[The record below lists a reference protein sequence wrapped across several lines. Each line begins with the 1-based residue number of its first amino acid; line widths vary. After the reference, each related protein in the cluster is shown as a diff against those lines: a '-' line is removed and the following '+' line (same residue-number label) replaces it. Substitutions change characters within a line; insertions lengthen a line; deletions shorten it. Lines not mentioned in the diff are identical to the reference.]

1 MMWIMGAGVVKEAA
15 LNYLI
20 IVVALAVLAG
30 VTYYG
35 YQQYRKA
42 VRNRRVRFIDNY
54 RFPPTI
60 DRRIARKYPHLTPAQ
75 VEKVL
80 TGLREYF
87 HICRMANGRMV
98 SMPSQV
104 VDVAWHEFILF
115 TRRYEKFCDEAFGR
129 FLHHTP
135 AEGMGKPANIQDG
148 VKLAWRLSCLR
159 ENIDPLRPRA
169 LPILFALDAELKIPD
184 GFYYSLDCTGR
195 NDHCASNIGCSGSS
209 SSCSSDCAGDWGGSS
224 SSRRYNDNDSDSGS
238 SCGSS
243 CGGGCGG
250 GD

>member
-1 MMWIMGAGVVKEAA
+1 M
-15 LNYLI
+15 NYLI
-20 IVVALAVLAG
+20 IVLVLAVLAG
-30 VTYYG
+30 LSYYG

-42 VRNRRVRFIDNY
+42 VRKRRARFIENY
-54 RFPPTI
+54 RFLPTI
-60 DRRIARKYPHLTPAQ
+60 NRRIVKKYPHLTSAQ
-75 VEKVL
+75 VERVL

-87 HICRMANGRMV
+87 HISRMADGRMV

-135 AEGMGKPANIQDG
+135 AEAMGKPANIQDG

-159 ENIDPLRPRA
+159 ENIDPLRPKA

-184 GFYYSLDCTGR
+184 GYYYSLDCTGR
-195 NDHCASNIGCSGSS
+195 NDHCASNIGCSSSS
-209 SSCSSDCAGDWGGSS
+209 SSCSGDCAGDWGGG
-224 SSRRYNDNDSDSGS
+224 SSRRYNDNDSDRGHSSDSSSDSG
-238 SCGSS
+238 GSS